1 MKLNRLFLLAAMGLG
16 LFACND
22 NDLVEGS
29 ASNGTQEEGTT
40 YVGFSLKFS
49 NTNTRAEGDLATEEE
64 SHITSAYVMMASD
77 DGATFAK
84 VLSMSDTP
92 TGEDVEGYYTTEG
105 KFLFQTTAG
114 NHDFY
119 AVINPDEAPKAGG
132 VISDYFNKAISLDI
146 TKIANTNGQGN
157 FMMSNCSKNTFNLVD
172 NVAKEQALNGN
183 KDEDAT
189 NNFTI
194 SVERVVAKVT
204 MTCLDPKLESE
215 SGATNVGGTIDNLQF
230 YLMGEATKSYRMA
243 YQNLNLTRDDGGI
256 SDSYTIMNGS
266 INENGIIISTGAVN
280 DKTKATP
287 VYCLEN
293 LQDSYVQGNTTYILL
308 KTDFIPTKIVDCTN
322 ADGTTTDNDNTSGS
336 AESFYVVRS
345 GDLAGNYIIKADLD
359 NYMKDNSN
367 NYPQGVLSIS
377 EEYVNGTC
385 WFGPI
390 WVGQENANDNK
401 GPVKRNTWYNLNI
414 SKIKLPGDPKAPE
427 INNPQPLVPNT
438 NVAITLDVMDWV
450 SADREITLQ

>member
-29 ASNGTQEEGTT
+29 APNGTQEEGTT
-40 YVGFSLKFS
+40 YVGFTLKFS
-49 NTNTRAEGDLATEEE
+49 NTNTRAEGDLATKEETT
-64 SHITSAYVMMASD
+64 ITSAYVMMTSEN
-77 DGATFAK
+77 GTTFEK
-84 VLSMSDTP
+84 VLAMTAPAEGS
-92 TGEDVEGYYTTEG
+92 EEGYYEDSK

-119 AVINPDEAPKAGG
+119 AVINPDTPPTEGG
-132 VISDYFNKAISLDI
+132 DISDYFETAELLSLE
-146 TKIANTNGQGN
+146 TIAASNN

-172 NVAKEQALNGN
+172 NITKGQALEGN
-183 KDEDAT
+183 DNAS

-204 MTCLDPKLESE
+204 MTCLNATLESE
-215 SGATNVGGTIDNLQF
+215 SGTTNVGGTINNLQF

-243 YQNLNLTRDDGGI
+243 FTPNLNLARTEGI
-256 SDSYTIMNGS
+256 TDRYSFESDIPAGITIN
-266 INENGIIISTGAVN
+266 TGADQ
-280 DKTKATP
+280 DKTQATP

-293 LQDSYVQGNTTYILL
+293 LQDDYKQGNTTYILL
-308 KTDFIPTKIVDCTN
+308 KTDFIPTKIVDCTK
-322 ADGTTTDNDNTSGS
+322 ADGTITDNDNKSDK
-336 AESFYVVRS
+336 AESFYVVKS

-359 NYMKDNSN
+359 AYKQSN
-367 NYPQGVLSIS
+367 QNQLPQGVLSIS
-377 EEYVNGTC
+377 DEYENGTC

-390 WVGQENANDNK
+390 WVGQENANDNE

-414 SKIKLPGDPKAPE
+414 QKIKLPGDPNVPE
-427 INNPQPLVPNT
+427 INEPQPLVPNT

-450 SADREITLQ
+450 SADRNISLQ

>member
-1 MKLNRLFLLAAMGLG
+1 MKLNKYLLMAAMGLG
-16 LFACND
+16 LVACTE

-29 ASNGTQEEGTT
+29 DSNGAQNEGTT
-40 YVGFSLKFS
+40 YVGFTLKFS
-49 NTNTRAEGDLATEEE
+49 NTNTRANGDDALATEAE
-64 SHITSAYVMMASD
+64 SIITSAYVMMTSD
-77 DGATFAK
+77 GGTTFEK
-84 VLSMSDTP
+84 VLDMTAPGGS
-92 TGEDVEGYYTTEG
+92 DVEGYYTDSE

-119 AVINPDEAPKAGG
+119 AVINPDTPPTEGED
-132 VISDYFNKAISLDI
+132 ISDYFEKAKSLSLAVIAAPNK
-146 TKIANTNGQGN
+146 

-172 NVAKEQALNGN
+172 NITKDQALEGDDN
-183 KDEDAT
+183 AS

-204 MTCLDPKLESE
+204 MTCLNATLESE
-215 SGATNVGGTIDNLQF
+215 SGTTNVGGKINNLQF

-243 YQNLNLTRDDGGI
+243 STSNLNLSRTDGITDKYSFESTIPVGI
-256 SDSYTIMNGS
+256 TIN
-266 INENGIIISTGAVN
+266 TGVDQ
-280 DKTKATP
+280 DKTQATP

-308 KTDFIPTKIVDCTN
+308 KTDFIPTKIVDCIK
-322 ADGTTTDNDNTSGS
+322 ADGTTTDNDNTSDT
-336 AESFYVVRS
+336 AEPFYVVKS

-359 NYMKDNSN
+359 AYKQNHQNQL
-367 NYPQGVLSIS
+367 PQGVLSIS
-377 EEYVNGTC
+377 DEYENGTC

-390 WVGQENANDNK
+390 WVGQEDGNENN

-414 SKIKLPGDPKAPE
+414 QKIKLPGDPKAPE
-427 INNPQPLVPNT
+427 ISEPQPLVPNT

-450 SADREITLQ
+450 SVDRNISLQ

>member
-29 ASNGTQEEGTT
+29 APNGTQEEGTT

-49 NTNTRAEGDLATEEE
+49 NTNTRAEGDLATKEETT
-64 SHITSAYVMMASD
+64 ITSAYVMMTSEN
-77 DGATFAK
+77 GTTFEK
-84 VLSMSDTP
+84 VLAMTAPAEGS
-92 TGEDVEGYYTTEG
+92 EEGYYEDSK

-119 AVINPDEAPKAGG
+119 AVINPDTPPTEGG
-132 VISDYFNKAISLDI
+132 NISDYFETAKSLFLK
-146 TKIANTNGQGN
+146 TIAVSNN

-172 NVAKEQALNGN
+172 NITKDQALEGDDNVS
-183 KDEDAT
+183 

-204 MTCLDPKLESE
+204 MTCLDATLESE
-215 SGATNVGGTIDNLQF
+215 SGTTNVGGKINNLQF

-308 KTDFIPTKIVDCTN
+308 KTDFIPTKIVDCIK
-322 ADGTTTDNDNTSGS
+322 ADGTTTDNDNTSNT
-336 AESFYVVRS
+336 AEPFYVVKS

-359 NYMKDNSN
+359 TYKQNHQNQL
-367 NYPQGVLSIS
+367 PQGVLSIS
-377 EEYVNGTC
+377 DEYENGTC

-390 WVGQENANDNK
+390 WVGQENADNN

-414 SKIKLPGDPKAPE
+414 TKIKLPGDPNVPE
-427 INNPQPLVPNT
+427 INESQPLVPNT
-438 NVAITLDVMDWV
+438 NVAITLDVLDWV
-450 SADREITLQ
+450 SADRDISLQ

>member
-1 MKLNRLFLLAAMGLG
+1 MKLNKLFLMAVMGLG
-16 LFACND
+16 LFACSENE
-22 NDLVEGS
+22 LEG
-29 ASNGTQEEGTT
+29 NGPEGVQNEGTT

-49 NTNTRAEGDLATEEE
+49 NTNTRAEGDLATKEETT
-64 SHITSAYVMMASD
+64 ITSAYVMMTSEN
-77 DGATFAK
+77 GTTFEK
-84 VLSMSDTP
+84 VLAMTAPAEGS
-92 TGEDVEGYYTTEG
+92 EEGYYEDSK

-119 AVINPDEAPKAGG
+119 AVINPDTPPTEGG
-132 VISDYFNKAISLDI
+132 DISNYFETAKSLSLK
-146 TKIANTNGQGN
+146 TIAVSNN

-172 NVAKEQALNGN
+172 NITKDQALEGDDNVS
-183 KDEDAT
+183 

-204 MTCLDPKLESE
+204 MTCLDATLESE
-215 SGATNVGGTIDNLQF
+215 SGTTNVGGKINNLQF

-308 KTDFIPTKIVDCTN
+308 KTDFIPTKIVDCIK
-322 ADGTTTDNDNTSGS
+322 ADGTTTDNDNTSDI
-336 AESFYVVRS
+336 AESFYVVKS

-359 NYMKDNSN
+359 AYMQNHQN
-367 NYPQGVLSIS
+367 QLPQGVLSIS
-377 EEYVNGTC
+377 DEYENGTC

-390 WVGQENANDNK
+390 WVGQENANDND

-414 SKIKLPGDPKAPE
+414 TNIKLPGDPNVPE
-427 INNPQPLVPNT
+427 INEPQPLVPNT

-450 SADREITLQ
+450 SADRNISLQ

>member
-22 NDLVEGS
+22 NGLVEGS
-29 ASNGTQEEGTT
+29 APNGTQEEGTT

-64 SHITSAYVMMASD
+64 SHIASAYVMMASD

-119 AVINPDEAPKAGG
+119 AVINPDTPPTEGG
-132 VISDYFNKAISLDI
+132 DISDYFETPELLSLG
-146 TKIANTNGQGN
+146 TIAASNN
-157 FMMSNCSKNTFNLVD
+157 FMMSNCNKNTFNLVD
-172 NVAKEQALNGN
+172 NVTEEQALNGN

-189 NNFTI
+189 NNFSI

-204 MTCLDPKLESE
+204 MTCLEPKLESE

-266 INENGIIISTGAVN
+266 INENGIIIRTGAVN

-308 KTDFIPTKIVDCTN
+308 KTDFIPTKIVDCTK
-322 ADGTTTDNDNTSGS
+322 ADGTITDNDNKSDK
-336 AESFYVVRS
+336 AESFYVVKS

-359 NYMKDNSN
+359 AYKQNHQNQL
-367 NYPQGVLSIS
+367 PQGVLSIS
-377 EEYVNGTC
+377 DEYENGTC

-390 WVGQENANDNK
+390 WVGQENVNDND

-414 SKIKLPGDPKAPE
+414 EKIKLPGDPKAPE

-450 SADREITLQ
+450 SADRNISLQ